1 MPKRPLKKR
10 LLITL
15 LLATSLGIA
24 LFILTEIAIV
34 YNGFTDEVFPADAAL
49 ILGSTVFPDGSLS
62 DRLRA
67 RLDRGLKLYED
78 GIVPHLVVSGGL
90 GKEGH
95 WEGSA
100 MAVYLT
106 TQGVPETSVTID
118 NEGSNTYQSARNFA
132 AIAEARQMESVIIV
146 SQFFHISRTRLIL
159 GKLGVTR
166 VGAAHSTLY
175 TRRDIYSTLREF
187 PAYVK
192 YALVY

>member
-10 LLITL
+10 LLIIL

-34 YNGFTDEVFPADAAL
+34 YDGFTDEIFPADAAL

-67 RLDRGLKLYED
+67 RLNRGLKLYED
-78 GIVPHLVVSGGL
+78 GFVPHIVVSGGL

-100 MAVYLT
+100 MAAYLT
-106 TQGVPETSVTID
+106 AQGVPETAVTID
-118 NEGSNTYQSARNFA
+118 NEGNNTYQSARNFVT
-132 AIAEARQMESVIIV
+132 IAETRQMESVIVV

-166 VGAAHSTLY
+166 IGAAHSTLY

>member
-10 LLITL
+10 LLIAATL
-15 LLATSLGIA
+15 AMASAVA
-24 LFILTEIAIV
+24 LFLITE
-34 YNGFTDEVFPADAAL
+34 
-49 ILGSTVFPDGSLS
+49 
-62 DRLRA
+62 
-67 RLDRGLKLYED
+67 
-78 GIVPHLVVSGGL
+78 VVSGGL

-95 WEGSA
+95 WEGNA
-100 MAVYLT
+100 MAAYLVA
-106 TQGVPETSVTID
+106 QGTPEAAVIVD
-118 NEGSNTYQSARNFA
+118 NEGSNTYHSARNFV
-132 AIAEARQMESVIIV
+132 AIAEAHQMETVIVV

-187 PAYVK
+187 PAYIK